1 MKDYS
6 KLGDWEVNQKI
17 AKLLY
22 PDHNVMCY
30 PHDADGKSVG
40 VELHKGG
47 NLEWFDYCNT
57 VKDSWPIITGNN
69 IAVIPYRHTLPCAW
83 PTAFGVT
90 SKFTTEDKNPLRA
103 AMIVFLMLHDAGQD
117 KPQGGQ

>member
-6 KLGDWEVNQKI
+6 KLGDWEVNRKI

-30 PHDADGKSVG
+30 PHNADGKSVG

-57 VKDSWPIITGNN
+57 VQDAWPIILENKIWLRELFGIWQARGFPTNN
-69 IAVIPYRHTLPCAW
+69 NPLSEVKW
-83 PTAFGVT
+83 
-90 SKFTTEDKNPLRA
+90 EDVNPLRS
-103 AMIVFLMLHDAGQD
+103 AMIVFLMMNDVKG
-117 KPQGGQ
+117 KP